1 MPSRLLIVGVSLAAL
16 ALAGAAPQDG
26 DDPLRQA
33 NAAFARGEYVE
44 ALALYEKAE
53 ERAADPGLVAFNKGA
68 TLYRLG
74 RWREAQLCYLRC
86 LEDQEA
92 PPARRAKGLY
102 DLGNCLL
109 REGAESQSA
118 KTLALAIEFY
128 RACLGD
134 AAGDDLHGQA
144 RHNLELARLLW
155 LKARANPSQDRDPR
169 EDTPESPRKE
179 PEGQKE
185 TGPEDGSE
193 EDGKPAGKHQT
204 ALQQALQNRQKAQ
217 ELEQLLAGKGNP
229 RALPDS
235 DQLHPQDSDDAAAQL
250 EQAAQ
255 RILRE
260 QIERRERDAVRRGTH
275 PNVKDW

>member
-1 MPSRLLIVGVSLAAL
+1 MPSRLLIVGVGLMAL
-16 ALAGAAPQDG
+16 ALVGAAPQDG
-26 DDPLRQA
+26 DDPLRQG
-33 NAAFARGEYVE
+33 NAAFARGEYAE
-44 ALALYEKAE
+44 ALALYERAE

-68 TLYRLG
+68 ALYRLG

-134 AAGDDLHGQA
+134 PAGQELHGQA

-155 LKARANPSQDRDPR
+155 LKARTNPAQDRDPK
-169 EDTPESPRKE
+169 EDVPETKKE
-179 PEGQKE
+179 PEGPKDG
-185 TGPEDGSE
+185 GPEDGGE
-193 EDGKPAGKHQT
+193 QDGKPAGKHLS
-204 ALQQALQNRQKAQ
+204 ALEKALQNRQKAK
-217 ELEQLLAGKGNP
+217 ELEQQLAGKGDL
-229 RALPDS
+229 RTLPDS
-235 DQLHPQDSDDAAAQL
+235 DQLRQMDTDDAAAQL
-250 EQAAQ
+250 ELAAQ
-255 RILRE
+255 RILRD
-260 QIERRERDAVRRGTH
+260 QVERRERDAVRRGTN

>member
-1 MPSRLLIVGVSLAAL
+1 MPSRWLIVGLSLAAL
-16 ALAGAAPQDG
+16 ALPGAAPQDG
-26 DDPLRQA
+26 DDSLRQA
-33 NAAFARGEYVE
+33 NAAFARGDYAE
-44 ALALYEKAE
+44 ALALYERAE

-92 PPARRAKGLY
+92 PPTRRAKGLY

-109 REGAESQSA
+109 REGAETQSA

-134 AAGDDLHGQA
+134 AAGRELHGQA

-155 LKARANPSQDRDPR
+155 LKARANPAQDRDPK
-169 EDTPESPRKE
+169 EDTTDTSRKE
-179 PEGQKE
+179 PEGQKDSGTDE
-185 TGPEDGSE
+185 GDDQ
-193 EDGKPAGKHQT
+193 DGKPARKHRS
-204 ALQQALQNRQKAQ
+204 ALQQALQSRQKAQ
-217 ELEQLLAGKGNP
+217 EVEQQLAGKGNL
-229 RALPDS
+229 RTLPDS
-235 DQLHPQDSDDAAAQL
+235 DQLQPQDADDAAAQL
-250 EQAAQ
+250 ELAVQ
-255 RILRE
+255 RILRD
-260 QIERRERDAVRRGTH
+260 QLERRERDAVRRGTN